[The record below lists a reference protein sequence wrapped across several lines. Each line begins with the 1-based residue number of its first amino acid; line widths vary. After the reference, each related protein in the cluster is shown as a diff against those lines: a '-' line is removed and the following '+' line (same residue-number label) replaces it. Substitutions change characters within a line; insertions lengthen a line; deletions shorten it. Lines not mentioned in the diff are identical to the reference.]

1 MGPRRKDVPCS
12 DGVMRSNSQLV
23 GLTSSITQ
31 PMTLWRLSETAK
43 TIDLCNMVAYFGSD
57 KSGFSWLFHQLSTV
71 RSSTAKGSKVSETLP
86 YLVGSSQEFAYV
98 CMLNHH
104 GLPHSF

>member
-1 MGPRRKDVPCS
+1 MANSGNLPEGQFAHEKKLFLTPRQRQLAEEV
-12 DGVMRSNSQLV
+12 RSEA
-23 GLTSSITQ
+23 SSINTTF
-31 PMTLWRLSETAK
+31 M
-43 TIDLCNMVAYFGSD
+43 
-57 KSGFSWLFHQLSTV
+57 SGFSWLFHQLSTV